1 MILKY
6 SRLSGLFRRVKDL
19 DVRRLGWLIGGK
31 VKENIESGKF
41 KNGCAIRLSYA
52 FYYAGLRISHADGA
66 VSSGA
71 DKRWYLY
78 RVSDIVKFVQ
88 KNIGGVSLSG
98 SSALDFKGKKGII
111 IFSGCHWSDAT
122 GHIDLFNGK
131 EVESKKGNDYF
142 APCNTALLYILK

>member
-1 MILKY
+1 MVSIQ
-6 SRLSGLFRRVKDL
+6 SFRYC
-19 DVRRLGWLIGGK
+19 
-31 VKENIESGKF
+31 E
-41 KNGCAIRLSYA
+41 IRS
-52 FYYAGLRISHADGA
+52 
-66 VSSGA
+66 
-71 DKRWYLY
+71 
-78 RVSDIVKFVQ
+78 